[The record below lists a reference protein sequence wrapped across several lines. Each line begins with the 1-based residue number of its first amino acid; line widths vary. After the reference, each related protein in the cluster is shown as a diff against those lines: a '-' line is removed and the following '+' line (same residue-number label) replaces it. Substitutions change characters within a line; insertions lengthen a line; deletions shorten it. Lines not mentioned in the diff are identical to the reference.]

1 MTIQDKAVNI
11 IFRDAIAKSDNLDEM
26 REELVTD
33 YKERFAN
40 PYTAAA
46 RGYIDAVID
55 PRMTRPKLIRAL
67 EMLENITDST
77 RPYKNTGIFHF
88 KAAWGG

>member
-11 IFRDAIAKSDNLDEM
+11 IFRDAIAKSDNPDET
-26 REELVTD
+26 RQKLVTD

-40 PYTAAA
+40 PYIAAA

-67 EMLENITDST
+67 EMLENATDST

>member
-1 MTIQDKAVNI
+1 MTIQDKA
-11 IFRDAIAKSDNLDEM
+11 DET
-26 REELVTD
+26 REGLVTK

-40 PYTAAA
+40 PYTAAV
-46 RGYIDAVID
+46 RGYTDAVID
-55 PRMTRPKLIRAL
+55 PGMTRPKLIRAL